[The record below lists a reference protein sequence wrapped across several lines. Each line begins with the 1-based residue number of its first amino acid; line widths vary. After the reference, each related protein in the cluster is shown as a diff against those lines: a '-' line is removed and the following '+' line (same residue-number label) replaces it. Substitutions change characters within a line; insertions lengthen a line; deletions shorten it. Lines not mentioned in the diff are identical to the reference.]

1 MLPEVERFLEIKRK
15 ADQEWEAWHATA
27 RQDEPRRDW
36 NLTYESP
43 EYRAFRAKHS
53 VWSEKFNREY
63 SREQEKHS
71 QALRVARKQLRDET
85 KDPMIIWMMDNI
97 QDYWSYIE
105 TVLPELPATREE
117 LEDIATQHDWCTEFD
132 SFMEQAT
139 EAGVVEPRNVAW
151 DAEELVEWVANE
163 YDVYPREVRR
173 EIQRRVNKIVER
185 ALAAKNNERVAKE
198 KAPVSVS

>member
-1 MLPEVERFLEIKRK
+1 MLPEVERFLETKRK

-27 RQDEPRRDW
+27 RRDEPRRDW
-36 NLTYESP
+36 NVMYDSP
-43 EYRAFRAKHS
+43 GYNEFRAKHS
-53 VWSEKFNREY
+53 AWSERFNAEY

-105 TVLPELPATREE
+105 TVIPELPATREE
-117 LEDIATQHDWCTEFD
+117 LEDLATRHDWCTEFD

-151 DAEELVEWVANE
+151 DAEDLVEWVANE
-163 YDVYPREVRR
+163 YDVYPREIRR
-173 EIQRRVNKIVER
+173 EIQSRVNKIVER
-185 ALAAKNNERVAKE
+185 ALAVKNNERVAKE
-198 KAPVSVS
+198 KAPVPVS